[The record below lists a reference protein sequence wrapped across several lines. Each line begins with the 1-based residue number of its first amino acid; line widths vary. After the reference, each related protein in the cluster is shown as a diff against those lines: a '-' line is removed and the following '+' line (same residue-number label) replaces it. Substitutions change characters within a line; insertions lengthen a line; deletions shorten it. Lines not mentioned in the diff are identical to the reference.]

1 MDLSKDVFVAL
12 AAIAWADG
20 KLASSEREAVLEA
33 ARACGLDEATVT
45 GIDATIATYVDLN
58 DLARLTFRDEERAF
72 VYGLA
77 LWLAGVDGVVGPNEQ
92 RVLEVLRTVLGVT
105 KDDESRGA
113 KTRDLILAFAG
124 DKASRSVLTLAQNMG
139 RVAKL
144 EVAGTVKQS

>member
-20 KLASSEREAVLEA
+20 KLASSEREALLEA

-45 GIDATIATYVDLN
+45 EIDATIATYVDLN

-77 LWLAGVDGVVGPNEQ
+77 LWLAGVDGVVDPSEQ
-92 RVLEVLRTVLGVT
+92 RVLEALRTLLGVT
-105 KDDESRGA
+105 KDDESRGT
-113 KTRDLILAFAG
+113 KTRDLILALAG

-144 EVAGTVKQS
+144 EVAGTVRQR

>member
-1 MDLSKDVFVAL
+1 MDPSKDVFVAL

-20 KLASSEREAVLEA
+20 KLASSERGALLEA

-58 DLARLTFRDEERAF
+58 DLARLTLRDEERAF

-77 LWLAGVDGVVGPNEQ
+77 LWLAGVDGVVDPSEQ
-92 RVLEVLRTVLGVT
+92 RVLEALRTLLGVT
-105 KDDESRGA
+105 KDDESRGT
-113 KTRDLILAFAG
+113 KTRDLILALAG

-144 EVAGTVKQS
+144 EVAGTVRQR